1 MRLFQKIF
9 FYAILITFFIH
20 SEGYS
25 QSIQS
30 EIKNLSEGADMIVT
44 GKVVNQKSE
53 WSSDKS
59 KIYTN
64 VTIQVDE
71 FLKGSNNQNRIVIK
85 NLGGEVG
92 NVGETY
98 SHVPTFQDD
107 EDVLLFVKKS
117 TKDESLRV
125 FEGDEGKLTLY
136 HDKNTGEKV
145 TSNNIKASEIKR
157 EIKNYVEKQ

>member
-20 SEGYS
+20 SESHS

-44 GKVVNQKSE
+44 GKVVDQKSE

-71 FLKGSNNQNRIVIK
+71 FLKGSNNQNRIVITH
-85 NLGGEVG
+85 LGGEVG

-98 SHVPTFQDD
+98 SHVPTFTND
-107 EDVLLFVKKS
+107 EDVLVFVKKS
-117 TKDESLRV
+117 IKDESLSV
-125 FEGDEGKLTLY
+125 FEGEEGKMILY
-136 HDKNTGEKV
+136 QDKKTGEKV
-145 TSNNIKASEIKR
+145 TSKNIKASEIKKK
-157 EIKNYVEKQ
+157 IKNYVEKQ

>member
-1 MRLFQKIF
+1 MRLFQTIF

-145 TSNNIKASEIKR
+145 TSNNIKATEIKR

>member
-1 MRLFQKIF
+1 MRLFQTIF

-20 SEGYS
+20 SEGHS

-71 FLKGSNNQNRIVIK
+71 FLKGSNNQNKIVIK

-136 HDKNTGEKV
+136 KDKNTGEKV
-145 TSNNIKASEIKR
+145 TSKNVKASEMKK

>member
-1 MRLFQKIF
+1 MRSFQTILF
-9 FYAILITFFIH
+9 YSILITFFIH
-20 SEGYS
+20 IEGHS
-25 QSIQS
+25 QSIQA
-30 EIKNLSEGADMIVT
+30 EIKNLSVGADMIVI
-44 GKVVNQKSE
+44 GKVIDQKSE

-92 NVGETY
+92 NIGETY
-98 SHVPTFQDD
+98 SHVPTFTNE
-107 EDVLLFVKKS
+107 EDVLVFIKKS
-117 TKDESLRV
+117 EKDQSLRV
-125 FEGDEGKLTLY
+125 FQGDAGKMTFY
-136 HDKNTGEKV
+136 QDKKTGEKV
-145 TSNNIKASEIKR
+145 TSKNVKASEMKK

>member
-1 MRLFQKIF
+1 MRLFQTIF

-136 HDKNTGEKV
+136 KDKNTGEKV
-145 TSNNIKASEIKR
+145 TSKNIKASEIKK

>member
-1 MRLFQKIF
+1 MRFFQTIF
-9 FYAILITFFIH
+9 FYTLLITFFFH
-20 SEGYS
+20 SEGRS
-25 QSIQS
+25 QSVQA

-44 GKVVNQKSE
+44 GKVVDQKSE

-92 NVGETY
+92 NIGETY
-98 SHVPTFQDD
+98 SHVPTFTNE
-107 EDVLLFVKKS
+107 EDVLVFVKKS
-117 TKDESLRV
+117 DKDQSLRV
-125 FEGDEGKLTLY
+125 FQGDEGKMTFY
-136 HDKNTGEKV
+136 QDKKTGEKM
-145 TSNNIKASEIKR
+145 TSKNIKASEMKK

>member
-1 MRLFQKIF
+1 
-9 FYAILITFFIH
+9 
-20 SEGYS
+20 
-25 QSIQS
+25 
-30 EIKNLSEGADMIVT
+30 MIVT
-44 GKVVNQKSE
+44 GKVVDQKSE

-64 VTIQVDE
+64 VTIRVDE

-107 EDVLLFVKKS
+107 EEVLLFVKKS

-136 HDKNTGEKV
+136 KDKKTGEKV
-145 TSNNIKASEIKR
+145 TSKNIKASEMKK

>member
-1 MRLFQKIF
+1 MNTISRTLF
-9 FYAILITFFIH
+9 LIIVLLFG
-20 SEGYS
+20 SQNLLLA

-30 EIKNLSEGADMIVT
+30 DIKNLSEGADMIVT
-44 GKVVNQKSE
+44 GKVVDQKSE

-98 SHVPTFQDD
+98 SHMPTFQDD

-136 HDKNTGEKV
+136 KDKKTGEKV
-145 TSNNIKASEIKR
+145 TSKNIKASEMKK

>member
-1 MRLFQKIF
+1 MRLFQTIF

-136 HDKNTGEKV
+136 KDKKTGEKV
-145 TSNNIKASEIKR
+145 TSKNIKASEMKK

>member
-1 MRLFQKIF
+1 MNTISRTLF
-9 FYAILITFFIH
+9 LIIVLLFG
-20 SEGYS
+20 SQNLLLA

-30 EIKNLSEGADMIVT
+30 DIKNLSEGADMIVT
-44 GKVVNQKSE
+44 GKVVDQKSE

-107 EDVLLFVKKS
+107 EEVLLFVKKS

-136 HDKNTGEKV
+136 KDKKTGEKV
-145 TSNNIKASEIKR
+145 TSKNIKASEMKK

>member
-1 MRLFQKIF
+1 MRLFQTIF
-9 FYAILITFFIH
+9 FSAILITFFIH
-20 SEGYS
+20 SEGHS

-71 FLKGSNNQNRIVIK
+71 FLKGSNNQNKIVIK

-136 HDKNTGEKV
+136 KNKKTGEKV
-145 TSNNIKASEIKR
+145 TSKNIKASEMKK

>member
-1 MRLFQKIF
+1 MRLFQTIF

-44 GKVVNQKSE
+44 GKVVGQKSE

-136 HDKNTGEKV
+136 KDKKTGEKV
-145 TSNNIKASEIKR
+145 TSKNIKANEMKK